1 MGMFDLHMKLHRA
14 IKFLGGVQTSTSH
27 SLFHHVFSEMEKAD
41 FFEPLNVPGLNH
53 AQESFGRVKA
63 KNQWLVLQVNSMN
76 TSPVPRNMP
85 GHDLISYSRC
95 SLSPLWDFLWVED
108 VGCRYSTLRVERMSL
123 FLRWNK
129 RSLGK
134 SAWPSPVF
142 RSPDFIRM
150 YCEFQHVPM
159 SCIWAHPKCKSTV
172 QRLLNHFLRSWL
184 KIFGVFTNFPF
195 SS

>member
-123 FLRWNK
+123 FLEK
-129 RSLGK
+129 EQKIPGK
-134 SAWPSPVF
+134 ICMTFTS
-142 RSPDFIRM
+142 
-150 YCEFQHVPM
+150 FQKLRFHKDVLWVPAC
-159 SCIWAHPKCKSTV
+159 SNELYLSTS
-172 QRLLNHFLRSWL
+172 QMQIHSS
-184 KIFGVFTNFPF
+184 KAAQPF
-195 SS
+195 SEELTDNLWCFHQFSLL